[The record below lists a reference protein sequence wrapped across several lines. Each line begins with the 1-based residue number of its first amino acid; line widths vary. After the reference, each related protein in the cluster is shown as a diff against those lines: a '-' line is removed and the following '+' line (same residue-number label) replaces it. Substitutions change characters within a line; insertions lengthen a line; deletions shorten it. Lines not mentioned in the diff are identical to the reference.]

1 LIPKI
6 TGDIPDYSLKNL
18 NITIPEDIQLADP
31 NFYKP
36 FPIDLLLGAGLL
48 EIIRLRKNHQ
58 RGNPTLYHQSLGWLV
73 GGEISKDSLTN
84 VSNITMTTD
93 NTVEKQFQKFWEIEE
108 YKQKSNWSQQDDL
121 CETHFLSNHK
131 R

>member
-1 LIPKI
+1 MFLSEISCLVLRRI
-6 TGDIPDYSLKNL
+6 TGDIPEYS
-18 NITIPEDIQLADP
+18 
-31 NFYKP
+31 
-36 FPIDLLLGAGLL
+36 
-48 EIIRLRKNHQ
+48 
-58 RGNPTLYHQSLGWLV
+58 HQSLGWLV

-93 NTVEKQFQKFWEIEE
+93 NTVEKQLQKFWEIEE